1 MTNLLNYYFATVA
14 NIKTVIK
21 MANIETS
28 VLRKTMFQQ
37 NGAEVGQYQ
46 NSFPILKTLSPFF
59 LRELEVKQNP
69 DTYLAKR
76 KVSGV

>member
-1 MTNLLNYYFATVA
+1 
-14 NIKTVIK
+14 

-59 LRELEVKQNP
+59 VRELEVKQNP
-69 DTYLAKR
+69 ETYLAKGR
-76 KVSGV
+76 

>member
-1 MTNLLNYYFATVA
+1 MVTKIYHFEFPLSHRDINP
-14 NIKTVIK
+14 
-21 MANIETS
+21 E
-28 VLRKTMFQQ
+28 TMFQQ

-69 DTYLAKR
+69 DILRHIWLKEGEWCVET
-76 KVSGV
+76 SETHIG

>member
-1 MTNLLNYYFATVA
+1 
-14 NIKTVIK
+14 

-69 DTYLAKR
+69 ETYLAKR